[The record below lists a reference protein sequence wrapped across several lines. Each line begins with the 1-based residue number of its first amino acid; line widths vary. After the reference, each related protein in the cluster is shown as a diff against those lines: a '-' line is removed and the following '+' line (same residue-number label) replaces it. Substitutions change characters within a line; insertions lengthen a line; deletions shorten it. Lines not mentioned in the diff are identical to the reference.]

1 MTKRLIDVDDELLE
15 TARRVL
21 ATVTLKDTVSAA
33 MTEAVR
39 ARRERVKTALDV
51 LAELAKDGGLGDR
64 DAAW

>member
-21 ATVTLKDTVSAA
+21 GTVTLKDTVSAA